1 MRYVESRKKKV
12 IEARVTSLQ
21 DMIDKIAHSG
31 RWDWNDISNSFIY
44 GKGQAE
50 IVPYGTDFYE
60 YPPISEN
67 GLEEIQAVYVR
78 LYTIKRGWGGM
89 RITTETFKSA
99 DVLLN
104 SLSIQL
110 KNGLEF
116 EFIDNDYQG

>member
-12 IEARVTSLQ
+12 SEARVTSLQ
-21 DMIDKIAHSG
+21 DMIDKIAHSD

-44 GKGQAE
+44 GKGQIE

-89 RITTETFKSA
+89 RITPETFKSA
-99 DVLLN
+99 DIMLN

>member
-12 IEARVTSLQ
+12 SEARVTSLQ
-21 DMIDKIAHSG
+21 DMIDKIAHSD
-31 RWDWNDISNSFIY
+31 RWDWNDISNSFVY
-44 GKGQAE
+44 GKGQVE

-89 RITTETFKSA
+89 RITPETFKSA
-99 DVLLN
+99 DIMLN
-104 SLSIQL
+104 SLDIQL
-110 KNGLEF
+110 RNGLEF

>member
-12 IEARVTSLQ
+12 KESRVTSLQ

-31 RWDWNDISNSFIY
+31 RWEWNDISNSFVY
-44 GKGQAE
+44 GKGQVE

-78 LYTIKRGWGGM
+78 LYTINRGWGGM